1 MYDIYKDVRRTRG
14 AMSFFRKASVQCM
27 LIRILY
33 TYSHAHPE
41 ISYNQG
47 MGELVATILYL
58 LYIEQWPPSSSGS
71 SLNPRKSTDG
81 DDVESSISPSSSFE
95 KLSDESDSDD
105 ASYVYVESFI
115 DLQSDDSC
123 LDGAT
128 FLKLAPFAGHGS
140 GKYSEYDMTGI
151 FYLVGCFF
159 IIYLAKYVN
168 FCLTVLQ
175 MLS

>member
-14 AMSFFRKASVQCM
+14 AMPFFRKDSVQSM

-58 LYIEQWPPSSSGS
+58 LYIEQWPSSTTS
-71 SLNPRKSTDG
+71 NTSTSTTV
-81 DDVESSISPSSSFE
+81 DVESSISPSSSFE
-95 KLSDESDSDD
+95 KLNDESDSDD

-115 DLQSDDSC
+115 NLQSDDTC

-140 GKYSEYDMTGI
+140 GKYSE
-151 FYLVGCFF
+151 
-159 IIYLAKYVN
+159 
-168 FCLTVLQ
+168 
-175 MLS
+175 

>member
-14 AMSFFRKASVQCM
+14 AMPFFRKASVQSM

-58 LYIEQWPPSSSGS
+58 LYIEQWPSSTTS
-71 SLNPRKSTDG
+71 STSKSTIV
-81 DDVESSISPSSSFE
+81 DVESSISPSSSFE

-115 DLQSDDSC
+115 NLQSDDMC
-123 LDGAT
+123 LDGGT

-140 GKYSEYDMTGI
+140 GKYSE
-151 FYLVGCFF
+151 
-159 IIYLAKYVN
+159 
-168 FCLTVLQ
+168 
-175 MLS
+175 